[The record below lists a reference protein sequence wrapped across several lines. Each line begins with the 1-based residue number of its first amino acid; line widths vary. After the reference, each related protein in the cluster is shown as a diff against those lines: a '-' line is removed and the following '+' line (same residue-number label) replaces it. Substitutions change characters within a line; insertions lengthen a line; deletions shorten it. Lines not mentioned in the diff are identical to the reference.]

1 MKQICFFEDEQCNH
15 LNPLILTR
23 PADHLRIGIL
33 KICEKWK
40 ELLHPDQVTRLLR
53 PELKNLFP
61 APALQSD
68 NDCLWINA
76 RFLPDTKMA
85 AAIDKLDPDEG
96 YTSNGAPVII
106 KLSGEKS
113 CSHFENRSIEFND
126 VSFRPLVS
134 GSLLTHVTDIF
145 QKNGDQITNDWSI
158 LNLPDKTNMD
168 VKEATV
174 FGDHPVYAKGNV
186 TIEPDVTFIT
196 TDGPVYLGEDA
207 TVMAGAVVRGPVVL
221 GDHSYIKMNA
231 KIYGET
237 TIGPHSKVG
246 GELHNVVIQGYSN
259 KAHDGFLGNSV
270 IGEWCNFGADTN
282 NSNLKNNYSTVRLT
296 DWPTRETVD
305 TGLQFCGTIMGD
317 HCKTAI
323 NTNINTGS
331 VFGVCCNIVTASFPP
346 KFLPSYSW
354 LTDKGNHPY
363 DLDKAI
369 ETAEMVMKRRNVA
382 MTDEYRALMKY
393 LFGKR

>member
-1 MKQICFFEDEQCNH
+1 MNQICFFEDEQCDH

-23 PADHLRIGIL
+23 PADQLRIGIL
-33 KICEKWK
+33 RIFEKWQK
-40 ELLHPDQVTRLLR
+40 LLQPDQITRLLR
-53 PELKNLFP
+53 PELNNLFP
-61 APALQSD
+61 SPPPLTD
-68 NDCLWINA
+68 NNCLWINA
-76 RFLPDTKMA
+76 RFLPDPKTA
-85 AAIDKLDPDEG
+85 SVIDKLDLNEG
-96 YTSNGAPVII
+96 YTSNGTPVVI

-113 CSHFENRSIEFND
+113 GSHFQNRSIEFND
-126 VSFRPLVS
+126 ISFKPMES
-134 GSLLTHVTDIF
+134 GSLLVHVTDLF

-158 LNLPDKTNMD
+158 LDLPDKSTDNLTH
-168 VKEATV
+168 ATI

-186 TIEPDVTFIT
+186 TIEPNVTFIT
-196 TDGPVYLGEDA
+196 KDGPIYLGEES
-207 TVMAGAVVRGPVVL
+207 TVMAGAIVRGPVVL
-221 GDHSYIKMNA
+221 GDHSYIKMSA

-237 TIGPHSKVG
+237 TIGPYSKVG

-259 KAHDGFLGNSV
+259 KAHDGFLGNTV
-270 IGEWCNFGADTN
+270 IGEWCNLGADSN

-296 DWPTRETVD
+296 DYVTRDVYD

-331 VFGVCCNIVTASFPP
+331 VFGVCCNIVSSSFPP

-369 ETAEMVMKRRNVA
+369 ETAEIVMKRRNVA
-382 MTDEYRALMKY
+382 MTDDYRALMKY
-393 LFGKR
+393 LFENR